1 MKKKLI
7 EFTNFSFK
15 YNSQQ
20 FPTLKDINLTIYKN
34 EKILI
39 LGESGC
45 GKSTLF
51 NSINGLVPFFYPG

>member
-34 EKILI
+34 
-39 LGESGC
+39 
-45 GKSTLF
+45 
-51 NSINGLVPFFYPG
+51 